1 MTTRFVQPGMV
12 VNHTAA
18 AAIAAGDVVQMSKL
32 TGVALTSAAIGA
44 VASVQI
50 EGVFSV
56 PKASAAVFAQGD
68 YVLWDAEAKNFVVG
82 NGGPG
87 CVAFEAAASGA
98 TTCLIKFTGVP
109 GEAAA

>member
-50 EGVFSV
+50 EGVFRV
-56 PKASAAVFAQGD
+56 PKKSGDALAQGD
-68 YVLWDAEAKNFVVG
+68 FVLFDAVAKNFKIG

-87 CVAFEAAASGA
+87 CVAFEAAAAGA
-98 TTCLIKFTGVP
+98 TDCLVKFTGVP
-109 GEAAA
+109 GAAA